1 MTLEEF
7 KEYAK
12 TVTREEFFNIS
23 GGRFD
28 GSIEIAECM
37 YLTCPGN
44 LGLLEDCG
52 EKGCKQ
58 CCCEAVKEIK
68 FKNDIEGFN
77 IYDSMQEDLNRIERK
92 MREDKEVVLPLEK
105 MPEELMDNVNH
116 PSHYTHGKIETIDK
130 IEDVLGLEGFQAYC
144 VGNAIKYLDRYKL
157 KNGFEDIKKA
167 KRYLEFYIE
176 KTEGKEC

>member
-12 TVTREEFFNIS
+12 TVTREEFFTEHDYN
-23 GGRFD
+23 FD
-28 GSIEIAECM
+28 GSIEIAENK
-37 YLTCPGN
+37 YLACPGA

-52 EKGCKQ
+52 EKGCIQ
-58 CCCEAVKEIK
+58 CWREAVKDIK
-68 FKNDIEGFN
+68 FKDDIEKELIEEMN
-77 IYDSMQEDLNRIERK
+77 KQPIIVSDS
-92 MREDKEVVLPLEK
+92 
-105 MPEELMDNVNH
+105 VNH

-167 KRYLEFYIE
+167 EWYLNRLI
-176 KTEGKEC
+176 KNMEGKDEEKR

>member
-12 TVTREEFFNIS
+12 IVTRGEFLTNN
-23 GGRFD
+23 
-28 GSIEIAECM
+28 AEK
-37 YLTCPGN
+37 YYENFTPVILKDTANACPEYV
-44 LGLLEDCG
+44 GLKNSDDSCQNCS
-52 EKGCKQ
+52 KCWR
-58 CCCEAVKEIK
+58 EAVKDIK
-68 FKNDIEGFN
+68 FKDDIEKELIEGMN
-77 IYDSMQEDLNRIERK
+77 KQPIIVSDS
-92 MREDKEVVLPLEK
+92 
-105 MPEELMDNVNH
+105 VNH

>member
-7 KEYAK
+7 RKYVR
-12 TVTREEFFNIS
+12 TVTREEFLSNNANKDDEIFQPIDLGEDACPYEYNLPDSSCNIS
-23 GGRFD
+23 CK
-28 GSIEIAECM
+28 ECW
-37 YLTCPGN
+37 
-44 LGLLEDCG
+44 
-52 EKGCKQ
+52 EK
-58 CCCEAVKEIK
+58 AVKDIK
-68 FKNDIEGFN
+68 FKDDIEKDSTLFISTNG
-77 IYDSMQEDLNRIERK
+77 IYLDGNPII
-92 MREDKEVVLPLEK
+92 
-105 MPEELMDNVNH
+105 DNVNH

>member
-12 TVTREEFFNIS
+12 TVTREEF
-23 GGRFD
+23 
-28 GSIEIAECM
+28 IESVIEGD
-37 YLTCPGN
+37 TDVCPSEY
-44 LGLLEDCG
+44 GLKESCG
-52 EKGCKQ
+52 DN
-58 CCCEAVKEIK
+58 CENCARNAVKDIK
-68 FKNDIEGFN
+68 FKGDI
-77 IYDSMQEDLNRIERK
+77 
-92 MREDKEVVLPLEK
+92 EVVLPLEK
-105 MPEELMDNVNH
+105 APKELIDNVNH

-176 KTEGKEC
+176 KTEGK

>member
-12 TVTREEFFNIS
+12 TVTRGEFLTNNAEKYYENFTPVILKNLENACPECVGLKNS
-23 GGRFD
+23 DD
-28 GSIEIAECM
+28 GCLNCSKCWR
-37 YLTCPGN
+37 
-44 LGLLEDCG
+44 
-52 EKGCKQ
+52 
-58 CCCEAVKEIK
+58 EAVKDIK
-68 FKNDIEGFN
+68 FKDDIEKELIEAMN
-77 IYDSMQEDLNRIERK
+77 KQPIIVSDS
-92 MREDKEVVLPLEK
+92 
-105 MPEELMDNVNH
+105 VNH

>member
-12 TVTREEFFNIS
+12 TVTREEFLSNNANKFDYTFQS
-23 GGRFD
+23 KDLGRF
-28 GSIEIAECM
+28 ECPDD
-37 YLTCPGN
+37 YN
-44 LGLLEDCG
+44 LPVLSCFRSCKDCWI
-52 EKGCKQ
+52 
-58 CCCEAVKEIK
+58 EAVKDIK
-68 FKNDIEGFN
+68 FKDDIEKELIEEMN
-77 IYDSMQEDLNRIERK
+77 KQPIIVSDS
-92 MREDKEVVLPLEK
+92 
-105 MPEELMDNVNH
+105 VNH

-167 KRYLEFYIE
+167 QKYLEFYIE

>member
-7 KEYAK
+7 KEYAQ
-12 TVTREEFFNIS
+12 TVTRDEFIDSVTEGNIDVCPSEYGLEES
-23 GGRFD
+23 
-28 GSIEIAECM
+28 C
-37 YLTCPGN
+37 GN
-44 LGLLEDCG
+44 NCEDCARN
-52 EKGCKQ
+52 
-58 CCCEAVKEIK
+58 AVKDIK
-68 FKNDIEGFN
+68 FKGDIEG
-77 IYDSMQEDLNRIERK
+77 
-92 MREDKEVVLPLEK
+92 VLPLEK
-105 MPEELMDNVNH
+105 APKGLIDNVNH

-176 KTEGKEC
+176 KTEGK

>member
-12 TVTREEFFNIS
+12 TVTREEFFYIS
-23 GGRFD
+23 GGNFD
-28 GSIEIAECM
+28 GSIEIAENKS
-37 YLTCPGN
+37 LACPGA

-58 CCCEAVKEIK
+58 CWREAVKDIK
-68 FKNDIEGFN
+68 FKDDIEK
-77 IYDSMQEDLNRIERK
+77 ELIEAIK
-92 MREDKEVVLPLEK
+92 NQPIITANSD
-105 MPEELMDNVNH
+105 DNVNH

>member
-7 KEYAK
+7 RKYVR
-12 TVTREEFFNIS
+12 TVTRGEFLSNNANKDDEIFQPIDLGEDACPYEYNLPDSSCNIS
-23 GGRFD
+23 CK
-28 GSIEIAECM
+28 ECW
-37 YLTCPGN
+37 
-44 LGLLEDCG
+44 
-52 EKGCKQ
+52 EK
-58 CCCEAVKEIK
+58 AVKDIK
-68 FKNDIEGFN
+68 FKDDIEKELIEGMN
-77 IYDSMQEDLNRIERK
+77 KQPIIVSDS
-92 MREDKEVVLPLEK
+92 
-105 MPEELMDNVNH
+105 VNH

>member
-23 GGRFD
+23 GGNFD
-28 GSIEIAECM
+28 GSIEIAENKS
-37 YLTCPGN
+37 LACPGA

-58 CCCEAVKEIK
+58 CWREAVKDIK
-68 FKNDIEGFN
+68 FKDDIEKDFIEAIN
-77 IYDSMQEDLNRIERK
+77 KQPIIVSDS
-92 MREDKEVVLPLEK
+92 
-105 MPEELMDNVNH
+105 VNH

-176 KTEGKEC
+176 KTEGK

>member
-7 KEYAK
+7 REYVK
-12 TVTREEFFNIS
+12 TVTREEFLSNNANKDDETFQPIDLDEDACPYNYNLPDSDCNITCK
-23 GGRFD
+23 
-28 GSIEIAECM
+28 ECWK
-37 YLTCPGN
+37 N
-44 LGLLEDCG
+44 E
-52 EKGCKQ
+52 
-58 CCCEAVKEIK
+58 VKDIK
-68 FKNDIEGFN
+68 FKDDIESFD
-77 IYDSMQEDLNRIERK
+77 IYDSMQEDLNRFERK
-92 MREDKEVVLPLEK
+92 MKEDKEVVLPLEK
-105 MPEELMDNVNH
+105 VPKELIDNVNH

>member
-12 TVTREEFFNIS
+12 TVTRAEFLNNVFAGPIKS
-23 GGRFD
+23 
-28 GSIEIAECM
+28 
-37 YLTCPGN
+37 CPKEYMLKGVCIK
-44 LGLLEDCG
+44 GLDHCKDCW
-52 EKGCKQ
+52 
-58 CCCEAVKEIK
+58 EAAIKDIK
-68 FKNDIEGFN
+68 FKDDIEKDF
-77 IYDSMQEDLNRIERK
+77 IEIMNK
-92 MREDKEVVLPLEK
+92 QPIIVS
-105 MPEELMDNVNH
+105 DNVINH

>member
-23 GGRFD
+23 GGDFD
-28 GSIEIAECM
+28 GSIEIVECK
-37 YLTCPGN
+37 YLTCPGA

-52 EKGCKQ
+52 EKGCIQ
-58 CCCEAVKEIK
+58 CWREAVKDIK
-68 FKNDIEGFN
+68 FKDDIEKELIEEMN
-77 IYDSMQEDLNRIERK
+77 KQPIIVSDS
-92 MREDKEVVLPLEK
+92 
-105 MPEELMDNVNH
+105 VNH

-157 KNGFEDIKKA
+157 KNGLEDIKKA
-167 KRYLEFYIE
+167 QKYLEFYIE

>member
-7 KEYAK
+7 RKYVR
-12 TVTREEFFNIS
+12 TVTREEFLSNNANKDDEIFQPIDLGEDACPYEYNLPDSSCNIS
-23 GGRFD
+23 CK
-28 GSIEIAECM
+28 ECW
-37 YLTCPGN
+37 
-44 LGLLEDCG
+44 
-52 EKGCKQ
+52 EK
-58 CCCEAVKEIK
+58 AVKDIK
-68 FKNDIEGFN
+68 FKDDIEKELIEEMN
-77 IYDSMQEDLNRIERK
+77 KQPIIVSDS
-92 MREDKEVVLPLEK
+92 
-105 MPEELMDNVNH
+105 VNH

-176 KTEGKEC
+176 KTEAKEC

>member
-58 CCCEAVKEIK
+58 CWCEAVKEIK

-92 MREDKEVVLPLEK
+92 MKEDKEVVLPLEK

>member
-12 TVTREEFFNIS
+12 TVTREEFLSNNANKFNYTFQPKDL
-23 GGRFD
+23 GRF
-28 GSIEIAECM
+28 ECPDD
-37 YLTCPGN
+37 YN
-44 LGLLEDCG
+44 LPVLSCGRSCKDCWI
-52 EKGCKQ
+52 
-58 CCCEAVKEIK
+58 EAVKDIK
-68 FKNDIEGFN
+68 FKDDI
-77 IYDSMQEDLNRIERK
+77 
-92 MREDKEVVLPLEK
+92 EVVLPLEK
-105 MPEELMDNVNH
+105 APKELIDNVNH

-176 KTEGKEC
+176 KTEGK

>member
-12 TVTREEFFNIS
+12 TVTRKEFLTNN
-23 GGRFD
+23 
-28 GSIEIAECM
+28 AEK
-37 YLTCPGN
+37 YYEDFTPVILKNLANACPECV
-44 LGLLEDCG
+44 GLKNRDDSCQNCS
-52 EKGCKQ
+52 KCWR
-58 CCCEAVKEIK
+58 EAVKDIK
-68 FKNDIEGFN
+68 FKDDI
-77 IYDSMQEDLNRIERK
+77 
-92 MREDKEVVLPLEK
+92 EVVLPLEK
-105 MPEELMDNVNH
+105 APKELIDNVNH

>member
-12 TVTREEFFNIS
+12 TVTRKEFFHIN
-23 GGRFD
+23 GGDFC
-28 GSIEIAECM
+28 GSIDIDKNK

-44 LGLLEDCG
+44 LGLLEDCSG
-52 EKGCKQ
+52 KECKQ
-58 CCCEAVKEIK
+58 CWREAVKDIK
-68 FKNDIEGFN
+68 FKDN
-77 IYDSMQEDLNRIERK
+77 I
-92 MREDKEVVLPLEK
+92 EVVLPIEK

>member
-1 MTLEEF
+1 MNFEEF
-7 KEYAK
+7 KELAK
-12 TVTREEFFNIS
+12 TVTRKEFLTNSEGRTDENFQPKDLHEIDCPFNYNLPDSNCNITCK
-23 GGRFD
+23 
-28 GSIEIAECM
+28 ECWE
-37 YLTCPGN
+37 N
-44 LGLLEDCG
+44 
-52 EKGCKQ
+52 
-58 CCCEAVKEIK
+58 AVKDIK
-68 FKNDIEGFN
+68 FRDDIEAEKDFVAAMN
-77 IYDSMQEDLNRIERK
+77 KQPIIFSDS
-92 MREDKEVVLPLEK
+92 
-105 MPEELMDNVNH
+105 VNH

>member
-1 MTLEEF
+1 MNLEEF
-7 KEYAK
+7 RKYVR
-12 TVTREEFFNIS
+12 TVTREEFLSNNANK
-23 GGRFD
+23 D
-28 GSIEIAECM
+28 DEIFQPIDLGED
-37 YLTCPGN
+37 TCPYEYN
-44 LGLLEDCG
+44 LPDSSCDIS
-52 EKGCKQ
+52 CKE
-58 CCCEAVKEIK
+58 CWKNAVKDIK
-68 FKNDIEGFN
+68 FKDDIEKELIEEMN
-77 IYDSMQEDLNRIERK
+77 KQPIIVSDS
-92 MREDKEVVLPLEK
+92 
-105 MPEELMDNVNH
+105 VNH

>member
-7 KEYAK
+7 RKYVR
-12 TVTREEFFNIS
+12 TVTREEFLSNNANKDDEIFQPIDLGEDACPYEYNLPDSSCDIS
-23 GGRFD
+23 CK
-28 GSIEIAECM
+28 ECW
-37 YLTCPGN
+37 
-44 LGLLEDCG
+44 
-52 EKGCKQ
+52 EK
-58 CCCEAVKEIK
+58 AVKDIK
-68 FKNDIEGFN
+68 FKDDIEKELIEEMN
-77 IYDSMQEDLNRIERK
+77 KQPIIVSDS
-92 MREDKEVVLPLEK
+92 
-105 MPEELMDNVNH
+105 VNH

>member
-7 KEYAK
+7 KEYVK
-12 TVTREEFFNIS
+12 TVTREEFFNS
-23 GGRFD
+23 SYGNFD
-28 GSIEIAECM
+28 GSIEIVENE
-37 YLTCPGN
+37 YLACPGG

-52 EKGCKQ
+52 EGCKQ
-58 CCCEAVKEIK
+58 CWCEAVKDIK
-68 FKNDIEGFN
+68 FKDDIEKDL
-77 IYDSMQEDLNRIERK
+77 IEAMSKQPIIISDS
-92 MREDKEVVLPLEK
+92 
-105 MPEELMDNVNH
+105 VNH

>member
-7 KEYAK
+7 KEYAQ
-12 TVTREEFFNIS
+12 TVTRAEFFYIS
-23 GGRFD
+23 GGNFD
-28 GSIEIAECM
+28 GSIEIAENKS
-37 YLTCPGN
+37 LACPGA

-58 CCCEAVKEIK
+58 CWREAVKDIK
-68 FKNDIEGFN
+68 FKDDIEKDFIEAIN
-77 IYDSMQEDLNRIERK
+77 KQPIIVSDS
-92 MREDKEVVLPLEK
+92 
-105 MPEELMDNVNH
+105 VNH
-116 PSHYTHGKIETIDK
+116 PSHYTHGEIETIDK

-176 KTEGKEC
+176 KTEGKNE

>member
-7 KEYAK
+7 RKYVR
-12 TVTREEFFNIS
+12 TVTREEFLSNNANKDDETFQPIDLGEDACPYEYNLPDSSCDIS
-23 GGRFD
+23 CK
-28 GSIEIAECM
+28 ECW
-37 YLTCPGN
+37 
-44 LGLLEDCG
+44 
-52 EKGCKQ
+52 EK
-58 CCCEAVKEIK
+58 AVKDIK
-68 FKNDIEGFN
+68 FKDDIEKELIEGMN
-77 IYDSMQEDLNRIERK
+77 KQPIIVSDS
-92 MREDKEVVLPLEK
+92 
-105 MPEELMDNVNH
+105 VNH

-157 KNGFEDIKKA
+157 KNGFEDIKRA

>member
-12 TVTREEFFNIS
+12 TVTREEFLSNNANKFDYTFQS
-23 GGRFD
+23 KDLGRF
-28 GSIEIAECM
+28 ECPDD
-37 YLTCPGN
+37 YN
-44 LGLLEDCG
+44 LPVLSCFRS
-52 EKGCKQ
+52 CKE
-58 CCCEAVKEIK
+58 CWKNAVKDIK
-68 FKNDIEGFN
+68 FKDDIEK
-77 IYDSMQEDLNRIERK
+77 ELIEAIK
-92 MREDKEVVLPLEK
+92 NQPIITANSD
-105 MPEELMDNVNH
+105 DNVNH

-176 KTEGKEC
+176 KTEGK

>member
-12 TVTREEFFNIS
+12 TVTREEFLSNNANKFDYTFQPKDL
-23 GGRFD
+23 GRF
-28 GSIEIAECM
+28 ECPDD
-37 YLTCPGN
+37 YN
-44 LGLLEDCG
+44 LPVSSCVRS
-52 EKGCKQ
+52 CKE
-58 CCCEAVKEIK
+58 CWENAVGDIK
-68 FKNDIEGFN
+68 FKDDIEKYLVETMN
-77 IYDSMQEDLNRIERK
+77 KQPIIVS
-92 MREDKEVVLPLEK
+92 
-105 MPEELMDNVNH
+105 DNVVNH

-176 KTEGKEC
+176 KTEGK

>member
-7 KEYAK
+7 KEHAK
-12 TVTREEFFNIS
+12 IMDKEEFIQRMVE
-23 GGRFD
+23 GG
-28 GSIEIAECM
+28 SA
-37 YLTCPGN
+37 TCPSKY
-44 LGLLEDCG
+44 GLEESCGRDC
-52 EKGCKQ
+52 EECARS
-58 CCCEAVKEIK
+58 AVKDIK
-68 FKNDIEGFN
+68 FKDDIEKDFIEAIN
-77 IYDSMQEDLNRIERK
+77 KQPIIVSDS
-92 MREDKEVVLPLEK
+92 
-105 MPEELMDNVNH
+105 VNH

-167 KRYLEFYIE
+167 QRYLEFYIE

>member
-12 TVTREEFFNIS
+12 TITRKEFLSNNANKDDETFQPVDLGEDACPYEYNLPDSSCDIS
-23 GGRFD
+23 CK
-28 GSIEIAECM
+28 ECW
-37 YLTCPGN
+37 
-44 LGLLEDCG
+44 
-52 EKGCKQ
+52 EK
-58 CCCEAVKEIK
+58 AVKDIK
-68 FKNDIEGFN
+68 FKDDIEKGLIEEMN
-77 IYDSMQEDLNRIERK
+77 KQPIIVSDS
-92 MREDKEVVLPLEK
+92 
-105 MPEELMDNVNH
+105 VNH

-176 KTEGKEC
+176 KTEGKDEEKR

>member
-23 GGRFD
+23 GGNFD
-28 GSIEIAECM
+28 GSIEIVENK
-37 YLTCPGN
+37 YLACPGA

-58 CCCEAVKEIK
+58 CWREAVKDIK
-68 FKNDIEGFN
+68 FKDDIE
-77 IYDSMQEDLNRIERK
+77 E
-92 MREDKEVVLPLEK
+92 VLPLEK
-105 MPEELMDNVNH
+105 APKGLTDNVNH

-157 KNGFEDIKKA
+157 KNGFEDIKKL
-167 KRYLEFYIE
+167 RD
-176 KTEGKEC
+176 T

>member
-12 TVTREEFFNIS
+12 TVTRGEFLTNN
-23 GGRFD
+23 
-28 GSIEIAECM
+28 AEK
-37 YLTCPGN
+37 YYENFTPVILKDLENACPECV
-44 LGLLEDCG
+44 GLKNGDDNCQNCS
-52 EKGCKQ
+52 KCWR
-58 CCCEAVKEIK
+58 EAVKDIK
-68 FKNDIEGFN
+68 FKDDIEKDSTLFISTNG
-77 IYDSMQEDLNRIERK
+77 IYLDGNPII
-92 MREDKEVVLPLEK
+92 
-105 MPEELMDNVNH
+105 DNVNH